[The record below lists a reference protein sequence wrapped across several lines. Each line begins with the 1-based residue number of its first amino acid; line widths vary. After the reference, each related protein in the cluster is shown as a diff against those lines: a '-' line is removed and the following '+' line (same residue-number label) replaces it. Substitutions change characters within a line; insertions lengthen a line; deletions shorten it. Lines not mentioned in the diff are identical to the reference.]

1 MVGSGHRVATSE
13 KLLILKL
20 VPQFDHPPPLSLL
33 LCINLH
39 STDSS
44 QMLEMLIAWFLPSK
58 KLPLSNCEQY
68 HKCFAGAWMV
78 SIRKKCKT
86 IFLDNLHPIFMSEL
100 HTSELLTYFEML
112 LFGRENNIALKEGQP
127 ASTQTNKYIPCSKI
141 KRQDEKYVKQKIFTI
156 LIFRSNI

>member
-1 MVGSGHRVATSE
+1 MV
-13 KLLILKL
+13 
-20 VPQFDHPPPLSLL
+20 P
-33 LCINLH
+33 
-39 STDSS
+39 
-44 QMLEMLIAWFLPSK
+44 
-58 KLPLSNCEQY
+58 
-68 HKCFAGAWMV
+68 
-78 SIRKKCKT
+78 IRKKCKT

-156 LIFRSNI
+156 LIFRSNN